1 MRYLHLVKE
10 KIYRCFLRILP
21 LQDKVVFCNFFG
33 RGLGD
38 DPKYIALALKK
49 INPKI
54 RLYWVTDGKLNI
66 KLPSGIFP
74 LKLWSREYFYHMATS
89 KVWVLNIKNM
99 PKPAKKRKQL
109 YIQTWHASISLKQV
123 EQDVEQTLSPEYVKA
138 SREDSKL
145 IDLMYANNDFQLKKY
160 KTVYWYNGKVLKCD
174 VPREA
179 VLLNPPLDLKNQ
191 ILTKYGVDT
200 DVKIVLYAPTFR
212 KGISNTEVYSWDYSE
227 VVNVLSRKFGGK
239 FVMLLRLHPNI
250 ASLAKDIH
258 YDANVIPVTDYPD
271 MQELLAITDV
281 MINDYSSSMFEFG
294 LLLKRPVF
302 LLAKDLEEYTSADRT
317 LEFSLGDLPFPL
329 STSEDDLLDRIENFD
344 ELSYIKKIE
353 NFNRKINMTDSGI
366 GDFRIAKII
375 NNYITKGKIDEFEI
389 KNNK

>member
-10 KIYRCFLRILP
+10 KLYNYFLRILP
-21 LQDKVVFCNFFG
+21 LQDKVVFGNFFG

-49 INPKI
+49 LNPKI
-54 RLYWVTDGKLNI
+54 KLYWVTDGKLNI

-74 LKLWSREYFYHMATS
+74 LKLWSREYFYHLATS

-123 EQDVEQTLSPEYVKA
+123 EKDVEQSLNPDYVKTTQA
-138 SREDSKL
+138 DSHL
-145 IDLMYANNDFQLKKY
+145 IDLMYANNDFQLNKY
-160 KTVYWYNGKVLKCD
+160 KTVYWYSGRVLKCD

-179 VLLNPPLDLKNQ
+179 VLLNPPLGLKNK
-191 ILTKYGVDT
+191 ILSMYGIDD

-212 KGISNTEVYSWDYSE
+212 KGIADVEVYSWDYLK
-227 VVNVLSRKFGGK
+227 VVEALERKFGGK
-239 FVMLLRLHPNI
+239 FVLFLRLHPNI
-250 ASLAKDIH
+250 ANLAKGIC
-258 YDANVIPVTDYPD
+258 YGKNVIPVTSYPD
-271 MQELLAITDV
+271 MQELLSVSDV

-302 LLAKDLEEYTSADRT
+302 LFAKDLKEYTSSDRT
-317 LEFSLGDLPFPL
+317 LEFFLDELPFPL
-329 STSEDDLLDRIENFD
+329 ATTENDFLQ
-344 ELSYIKKIE
+344 EIGSFNEAIYLSKLKK
-353 NFNRKINMTDSGI
+353 FNERVGMNDSGN
-366 GDFRIAKII
+366 GDKYIANLI
-375 NNYITKGKIDEFEI
+375 NKYMKEGKIDA
-389 KNNK
+389 N